1 MEQIKWLLS
10 NLKPYWPLVGLVIF
24 GSILEG
30 LGTSFMTYLVKRI
43 MDDVFILKEPNKLYM
58 ILYLF
63 AGAALVIQ
71 IGFFLRNFLMNMVS
85 EKILMNFRQ
94 KMFESL
100 LFTKV
105 DFFINHPSGDI
116 ISRFNNDINAI
127 KNILIDYMLSLI
139 KEPITVLLLFGV
151 LVYRDVYLTI
161 IIIIA
166 FPIISYSVKYFGSKR
181 AKYVKLNQERL
192 GLINQHV
199 TQLISGIESIKIFG
213 AEENFISRFIE
224 ANKNLFKAGIKT
236 VFYTVAN
243 SIFNQSTGY
252 IVFGLVLLYGGYR
265 IVHGYTSAGDFI
277 SYITALLLIQMP
289 IMETQKGIMNM
300 RSSIPLVKRVQEML
314 SLQKEK
320 DGVLNID
327 SLLTNIY
334 MKDVYVII
342 DSKEILKDINLHIKP
357 GEKIGIVGPTGAGKS
372 TLLDILPKL
381 VSYKGE
387 ILIDGKNLED
397 IKNKS
402 IRPKIA
408 FASQHVFIFNDSV
421 RNNLLIANP
430 KASNELI
437 LKAIKLAKAEFL
449 LNLKDGLDTIL
460 GEYGYTVSGGERQR
474 IAIARLFLTNPS
486 LVLLDEITSALDAH
500 TEQGIITNIFEA
512 FKDKTILIVAHRLS
526 NIINCNRI
534 LYIED
539 GRILEEGTFGELV
552 EKQGNFSSPFNRST
566 AI

>member
-10 NLKPYWPLVGLVIF
+10 NLKPYWPLVGLVIL

-43 MDDVFILKEPNKLYM
+43 MDDVFILKEASKLYM

-63 AGAALVIQ
+63 AGAALIIQ

-85 EKILMNFRQ
+85 EKLLMDFRQ
-94 KMFESL
+94 KMFEAMLYS
-100 LFTKV
+100 KV

-139 KEPITVLLLFGV
+139 KEPITVILLLGV
-151 LVYRDVYLTI
+151 LVYRDIYLTI
-161 IIIIA
+161 IIIFA
-166 FPIISYSVKYFGSKR
+166 FPIISYSVKYFGGKK

-192 GLINQHV
+192 GIINQHV
-199 TQLISGIESIKIFG
+199 TQLISGIENVKVFG
-213 AEENFISRFIE
+213 AEQTFLERFIE
-224 ANKNLFKAGIKT
+224 ANKRLFKAGIKT
-236 VFYTVAN
+236 VFYTVTN

-265 IVHGYTSAGDFI
+265 IVHGYTSAGNFI

-289 IMETQKGIMNM
+289 IMETQKGFMNM

-314 SLQKEK
+314 NLPKEK
-320 DGVLNID
+320 DGHID
-327 SLLTNIY
+327 INSLLVPIH
-334 MKDVYVII
+334 MKNVYVII
-342 DSKEILKDINLHIKP
+342 DSKEILKDINLTINP
-357 GEKIGIVGPTGAGKS
+357 GDKIGIVGPTGAGKS

-387 ILIDGKNLED
+387 VYVNDIPLED
-397 IKNKS
+397 ITNRS
-402 IRPKIA
+402 IRSKIA

-430 KASNELI
+430 EASDELI
-437 LKAIKLAKAEFL
+437 LKALKLAKAEFL
-449 LNLKDGLDTIL
+449 LKLKNGLDTVL
-460 GEYGYTVSGGERQR
+460 GEQGYTVSGGERQR
-474 IAIARLFLTNPS
+474 IAIARIFLTNPDI
-486 LVLLDEITSALDAH
+486 LLLDEITSALDVH
-500 TEQGIITNIFEA
+500 TEQEIISNIFEV

-526 NIINCNRI
+526 NIANCNKI

-539 GRILEEGTFGELV
+539 GRILEEGSFEELIK
-552 EKQGNFSSPFNRST
+552 KQGNFYALYRKSR
-566 AI
+566 

>member
-10 NLKPYWPLVGLVIF
+10 NLKPYWALVSLVIF

-43 MDDVFILKEPNKLYM
+43 MDDVFILKESNKLYT

-63 AGAALVIQ
+63 AAAAVIIQ

-85 EKILMNFRQ
+85 EKLLMDFRE
-94 KMFESL
+94 KMFSSL
-100 LFTKV
+100 LYSKV

-139 KEPITVLLLFGV
+139 KEPITVLLLLGV
-151 LVYRDVYLTI
+151 LIYRDIYLTVI
-161 IIIIA
+161 IIFA
-166 FPIISYSVKYFGSKR
+166 FPIISYSVKYFGAKR

-192 GLINQHV
+192 GIINQHV
-199 TQLISGIESIKIFG
+199 TQLISGIENIKIFG
-213 AEENFISRFIE
+213 AENKFLERFIQ

-236 VFYTVAN
+236 IFYTVTN

-265 IVHGYTSAGDFI
+265 IVHGYTSAGNFI

-289 IMETQKGIMNM
+289 IMETQKGFMNM

-314 SLQKEK
+314 LLQKEK
-320 DGVLNID
+320 DGTID
-327 SLLTNIY
+327 INNLLVPIV
-334 MKDVYVII
+334 MKNVYVTI
-342 DSKEILKDINLHIKP
+342 DSKEILKDINLTINP

-381 VSYKGE
+381 VSYKGDVYIE
-387 ILIDGKNLED
+387 DKSLED
-397 IKNKS
+397 ITNKS
-402 IRPKIA
+402 IRSKVA
-408 FASQHVFIFNDSV
+408 FASQHVFIFNDTV

-430 KASNELI
+430 NASEELLI
-437 LKAIKLAKAEFL
+437 KAIKLAKAEFL
-449 LNLKDGLDTIL
+449 FTLKNGLDTVL

-474 IAIARLFLTNPS
+474 IAIARIFLTNPDII
-486 LVLLDEITSALDAH
+486 LLDEITSALDVH
-500 TEQGIITNIFEA
+500 TEQAVISNIFEI

-526 NIINCNRI
+526 NIINCDRI

-539 GRILEEGTFGELV
+539 GRILEEGTFEELMR
-552 EKQGNFSSPFNRST
+552 KQGNFYTLYQKSR
-566 AI
+566 

>member
-10 NLKPYWPLVGLVIF
+10 NLKPYWALVSLVIF

-43 MDDVFILKEPNKLYM
+43 MDDVFILKESNKLYM

-63 AGAALVIQ
+63 AAAAVIIQ

-85 EKILMNFRQ
+85 EKLLMDFRE
-94 KMFESL
+94 KMFSSL
-100 LFTKV
+100 LYSKV

-139 KEPITVLLLFGV
+139 KEPITVLLLLGV
-151 LVYRDVYLTI
+151 LIYRDIYLTVI
-161 IIIIA
+161 IIFA
-166 FPIISYSVKYFGSKR
+166 FPIISYSVKYFGTKR

-192 GLINQHV
+192 GIINQHV
-199 TQLISGIESIKIFG
+199 TQLISGIENIKIFG
-213 AEENFISRFIE
+213 AENKFLERFVQ

-236 VFYTVAN
+236 IFYTVMN

-265 IVHGYTSAGDFI
+265 IVHGYTSAGNFI

-289 IMETQKGIMNM
+289 IMETQKGFMNM

-314 SLQKEK
+314 LLQKEK
-320 DGVLNID
+320 DGTID
-327 SLLTNIY
+327 INNLLVPIV
-334 MKDVYVII
+334 MKNVYVTI
-342 DSKEILKDINLHIKP
+342 DSKEILKDINLTINP

-381 VSYKGE
+381 VSYKGDVY
-387 ILIDGKNLED
+387 IKDKSLED
-397 IKNKS
+397 ITNKS
-402 IRPKIA
+402 IRSKIA
-408 FASQHVFIFNDSV
+408 FASQHVFIFNDTV

-430 KASNELI
+430 NASEELLI
-437 LKAIKLAKAEFL
+437 KAIKLAKAEFL
-449 LNLKDGLDTIL
+449 FTLKNGLDTVL

-474 IAIARLFLTNPS
+474 IAIARIFLTNPDII
-486 LVLLDEITSALDAH
+486 LLDEITSALDVH
-500 TEQGIITNIFEA
+500 T
-512 FKDKTILIVAHRLS
+512 
-526 NIINCNRI
+526 
-534 LYIED
+534 
-539 GRILEEGTFGELV
+539 
-552 EKQGNFSSPFNRST
+552 
-566 AI
+566 